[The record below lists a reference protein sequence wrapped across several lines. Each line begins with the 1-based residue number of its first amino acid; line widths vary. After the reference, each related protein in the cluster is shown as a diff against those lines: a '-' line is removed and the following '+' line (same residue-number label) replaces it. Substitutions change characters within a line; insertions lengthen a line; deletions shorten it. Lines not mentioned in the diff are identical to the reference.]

1 MSNHSEEKKPIYKKW
16 WFWVII
22 IVIIIA
28 IGGAG
33 TNNQSTPTTTLSEG
47 DSSTQNQQTSNASE
61 EKTYNVGE
69 IYQDDSVAIKYSSMN
84 ENYTDYNEYS
94 DVKDGYKI
102 VKADFE
108 AENLGTSD
116 KYFSAYDFACYA
128 DGYDCEAFWY
138 FEGSGFSSTLST
150 GKKAKGSVCFQVPAD
165 ATSITIEYTLNT
177 FTGDKVEFLVK

>member
-1 MSNHSEEKKPIYKKW
+1 MSHSEEKKPIYKKW
-16 WFWVII
+16 WFWAII
-22 IVIIIA
+22 IVVIIA

-33 TNNQSTPTTTLSEG
+33 ANNQNAPTTTLSEDG
-47 DSSTQNQQTSNASE
+47 TSTQNEQVSSKSE
-61 EKTYNVGE
+61 EKSYNVGE
-69 IYQDDSVAIKYSSMN
+69 IYQNSSIAIKYSSVD
-84 ENYTDYNEYS
+84 ENYTGYNQYS

-116 KYFSAYDFACYA
+116 AYFSAYEFDCYA
-128 DGYDCEAFWY
+128 DGYDCEAFWS
-138 FEGSGFSSTLST
+138 FEGSGFSSTLSS
-150 GKKAKGSVCFQVPAD
+150 GKKAKGTVCFQVPVD